1 MNKDNL
7 ETIIEGY
14 KVFNPDWTCRNF
26 KYEVGKTYE
35 HDGDI
40 EVCEAGFHFCQKAI
54 DCFNYYSF
62 DNKNKVAKIEAIG
75 LIKTDGDKSVTNKIT
90 IVKEIEWEELLNIVN
105 IGNNNT
111 GYGNT
116 GNHNTGNHNTGD
128 YNTGNGNT
136 GDCNTGDCNTGYRNT
151 GDCNTGYRNTGYR
164 NTGDCNTGYRNTGD
178 CNTGYR
184 NTGYRNTGDCNTGYR
199 NTGDCNTGYRNTG
212 YRNTGDC
219 NTGYRNEG
227 NYNAGNYNAG
237 YCNTGYCNEGNYNTG
252 NYNSGNC
259 NSGDWNIGD
268 YNSGVFC
275 TDVPKIRMFNK
286 ETDLTYEDWMNSEA
300 RNILKKNSYLTKWIR
315 IDDMTEEEEK
325 NNPGY
330 EINNGYLKVFT
341 FEEMCK
347 NMWDSL
353 NEEEKKIIID
363 TPNFDADIFKEI
375 TGIEVI

>member
-116 GNHNTGNHNTGD
+116 GNRNTGYCNSGNWNEGCWNTGNYNTGYCNSGNWNTGNYNTGNHNTG
-128 YNTGNGNT
+128 YCNSGNW
-136 GDCNTGDCNTGYRNT
+136 
-151 GDCNTGYRNTGYR
+151 
-164 NTGDCNTGYRNTGD
+164 
-178 CNTGYR
+178 
-184 NTGYRNTGDCNTGYR
+184 
-199 NTGDCNTGYRNTG
+199 
-212 YRNTGDC
+212 
-219 NTGYRNEG
+219 NEG
-227 NYNAGNYNAG
+227 
-237 YCNTGYCNEGNYNTG
+237 CWNTG
-252 NYNSGNC
+252 NYNIGNC

-268 YNSGVFC
+268 YNAGVFC

-300 RNILKKNSYLTKWIR
+300 RNILKRNSYLTKWIR

-353 NEEEKKIIID
+353 TEEEKKIIMEI
-363 TPNFDADIFKEI
+363 PNFDRGIFKEI
-375 TGIEVI
+375 TGIEGL

>member
-1 MNKDNL
+1 M
-7 ETIIEGY
+7 IEGY

-40 EVCEAGFHFCQKAI
+40 EVCEAGFHFCQKVI
-54 DCFNYYSF
+54 DCFNYYYF

-90 IVKEIEWEELLNIVN
+90 IVKEIKWEELLNIVN

-116 GNHNTGNHNTGD
+116 GDYNTGSYNTGD
-128 YNTGNGNT
+128 YNIGS
-136 GDCNTGDCNTGYRNT
+136 Y
-151 GDCNTGYRNTGYR
+151 
-164 NTGDCNTGYRNTGD
+164 
-178 CNTGYR
+178 
-184 NTGYRNTGDCNTGYR
+184 
-199 NTGDCNTGYRNTG
+199 
-212 YRNTGDC
+212 

-227 NYNAGNYNAG
+227 
-237 YCNTGYCNEGNYNTG
+237 CCNEGCWNTG
-252 NYNSGNC
+252 NYNIGNC
-259 NSGDWNIGD
+259 NSGEWNIGD
-268 YNSGVFC
+268 CNAGVFC

-286 ETDLTYEDWMNSEA
+286 ETDLTYEDWINSDA
-300 RNILKKNSYLTKWIR
+300 RNILKRNSYLTKWIH
-315 IDDMTEEEEK
+315 IDDMTEEEKE

-347 NMWDSL
+347 NMWNNLTD
-353 NEEEKKIIID
+353 EEKKIIID
-363 TPNFDADIFKEI
+363 IPNFDADIFKEI
-375 TGIEVI
+375 TGIEVIKLKIKECNIVDKREYTNCCGNCKECDEYHKKCK

>member
-40 EVCEAGFHFCQKAI
+40 EVCEAGFHFCQKVI
-54 DCFNYYSF
+54 DCFNYYYF

-90 IVKEIEWEELLNIVN
+90 IVKEIKWEELLNIVN

-116 GNHNTGNHNTGD
+116 GDYNTGSYNTGD
-128 YNTGNGNT
+128 YNIGSYNT
-136 GDCNTGDCNTGYRNT
+136 GDYNIGN
-151 GDCNTGYRNTGYR
+151 
-164 NTGDCNTGYRNTGD
+164 
-178 CNTGYR
+178 
-184 NTGYRNTGDCNTGYR
+184 
-199 NTGDCNTGYRNTG
+199 
-212 YRNTGDC
+212 C

-227 NYNAGNYNAG
+227 
-237 YCNTGYCNEGNYNTG
+237 CCNEGCWNTG
-252 NYNSGNC
+252 NYNIGNC
-259 NSGDWNIGD
+259 NSGEWNIGD
-268 YNSGVFC
+268 CNAGVFC

-286 ETDLTYEDWMNSEA
+286 ETDLTYEDWINSDA
-300 RNILKKNSYLTKWIR
+300 RNILKRNSYLTKWIH
-315 IDDMTEEEEK
+315 IDDMTEEEKE

-347 NMWDSL
+347 NMWNNLTD
-353 NEEEKKIIID
+353 EEKKIIID
-363 TPNFDADIFKEI
+363 IPNFDADIFKEI
-375 TGIEVI
+375 TGIEVIKLKIKECNIVDKREYTNCCGNCKECDEYHKKCK

>member
-40 EVCEAGFHFCQKAI
+40 EVCEAGFHFCQKVI
-54 DCFNYYSF
+54 DCFNYYYF

-116 GNHNTGNHNTGD
+116 GDYNTGSYNTGD
-128 YNTGNGNT
+128 YNIGSYNT
-136 GDCNTGDCNTGYRNT
+136 GDYNIGN
-151 GDCNTGYRNTGYR
+151 
-164 NTGDCNTGYRNTGD
+164 
-178 CNTGYR
+178 
-184 NTGYRNTGDCNTGYR
+184 
-199 NTGDCNTGYRNTG
+199 
-212 YRNTGDC
+212 C

-227 NYNAGNYNAG
+227 
-237 YCNTGYCNEGNYNTG
+237 CCNEGYWNTG
-252 NYNSGNC
+252 NYNIGNC
-259 NSGDWNIGD
+259 NSGEWNIGD

-275 TDVPKIRMFNK
+275 TDVPKIRIFNK
-286 ETDLTYEDWMNSEA
+286 ETDLTYEDWMNSDA
-300 RNILKKNSYLTKWIR
+300 RNILKRNSYLTKWIH
-315 IDDMTEEEEK
+315 IDYMTEEEKE

-347 NMWDSL
+347 NMWNNLTD
-353 NEEEKKIIID
+353 EEKKIIMDI
-363 TPNFDADIFKEI
+363 PNFDADIFKEI
-375 TGIEVI
+375 TGIEVIKLKIKECNIVDKQEYTNCCGNCKECDEYHKMLCNSLYEEE

>member
-26 KYEVGKTYE
+26 KYEVGKTYN
-35 HDGDI
+35 HIGDI

-54 DCFNYYSF
+54 DCFNYYPF

-75 LIKTDGDKSVTNKIT
+75 LTKTLGDKSVTNKIT
-90 IVKEIEWEELLNIVN
+90 IVEEIKWDELLNIVN
-105 IGNNNT
+105 IGHNNT

-116 GNHNTGNHNTGD
+116 GAYNAGHNNTGYGNTGAYNAGD
-128 YNTGNGNT
+128 YNTGNYNVGN
-136 GDCNTGDCNTGYRNT
+136 G
-151 GDCNTGYRNTGYR
+151 
-164 NTGDCNTGYRNTGD
+164 
-178 CNTGYR
+178 
-184 NTGYRNTGDCNTGYR
+184 
-199 NTGDCNTGYRNTG
+199 
-212 YRNTGDC
+212 
-219 NTGYRNEG
+219 
-227 NYNAGNYNAG
+227 
-237 YCNTGYCNEGNYNTG
+237 NTG
-252 NYNSGNC
+252 NYNIGNC

-300 RNILKKNSYLTKWIR
+300 RHILIKNSNLMEWVYAKNML
-315 IDDMTEEEEK
+315 EEEK
-325 NNPGY
+325 KNNPKY
-330 EINNGYLKVFT
+330 ETVGGYLKVFT

-347 NMWDSL
+347 NMWNSL
-353 NEEEKKIIID
+353 TDEEKKVIMEI
-363 TPNFDADIFKEI
+363 PNFDRDIFKEI

>member
-116 GNHNTGNHNTGD
+116 GNHNTGNHNTG
-128 YNTGNGNT
+128 NH
-136 GDCNTGDCNTGYRNT
+136 NTGYRNT
-151 GDCNTGYRNTGYR
+151 GDYNTGNG
-164 NTGDCNTGYRNTGD
+164 
-178 CNTGYR
+178 
-184 NTGYRNTGDCNTGYR
+184 
-199 NTGDCNTGYRNTG
+199 NTG

-252 NYNSGNC
+252 NYNIGNC

-275 TDVPKIRMFNK
+275 TDVRKIRMFNK

-353 NEEEKKIIID
+353 TEEEKKIIIEI
-363 TPNFDADIFKEI
+363 PNFDADIFKEI

>member
-116 GNHNTGNHNTGD
+116 GNYNTGYGNTGNWNTGNYNTGNRNTGYCNSGNWNTGNYNTGNHNTG
-128 YNTGNGNT
+128 YCNSGNW
-136 GDCNTGDCNTGYRNT
+136 
-151 GDCNTGYRNTGYR
+151 
-164 NTGDCNTGYRNTGD
+164 
-178 CNTGYR
+178 
-184 NTGYRNTGDCNTGYR
+184 
-199 NTGDCNTGYRNTG
+199 
-212 YRNTGDC
+212 
-219 NTGYRNEG
+219 NEG
-227 NYNAGNYNAG
+227 
-237 YCNTGYCNEGNYNTG
+237 CWNTG
-252 NYNSGNC
+252 NYNIGNC

-268 YNSGVFC
+268 YNAGVFC

-300 RNILKKNSYLTKWIR
+300 RNILKRNSYLTKWIR

-353 NEEEKKIIID
+353 TEEEKKIIMEI
-363 TPNFDADIFKEI
+363 PNFDRGIFKEI
-375 TGIEVI
+375 TGIEGL

>member
-54 DCFNYYSF
+54 GCFNYYSF

-116 GNHNTGNHNTGD
+116 GNHNTG
-128 YNTGNGNT
+128 
-136 GDCNTGDCNTGYRNT
+136 
-151 GDCNTGYRNTGYR
+151 YRNTGY
-164 NTGDCNTGYRNTGD
+164 CNS
-178 CNTGYR
+178 
-184 NTGYRNTGDCNTGYR
+184 
-199 NTGDCNTGYRNTG
+199 
-212 YRNTGDC
+212 
-219 NTGYRNEG
+219 
-227 NYNAGNYNAG
+227 
-237 YCNTGYCNEGNYNTG
+237 GNYNTG
-252 NYNSGNC
+252 NYNIGNC

-268 YNSGVFC
+268 YNTGVFC

-300 RNILKKNSYLTKWIR
+300 RNILKKNGYLTKWIR
-315 IDDMTEEEEK
+315 IDDMTEEEKK

-347 NMWDSL
+347 NMWNSL

>member
-128 YNTGNGNT
+128 YNTGDYNT
-136 GDCNTGDCNTGYRNT
+136 GNG
-151 GDCNTGYRNTGYR
+151 
-164 NTGDCNTGYRNTGD
+164 
-178 CNTGYR
+178 
-184 NTGYRNTGDCNTGYR
+184 
-199 NTGDCNTGYRNTG
+199 NTG

>member
-75 LIKTDGDKSVTNKIT
+75 LIKTNGDKSVTNKIT
-90 IVKEIEWEELLNIVN
+90 IVKKIEWEELLNIVN

-116 GNHNTGNHNTGD
+116 GDYNTGGYNAGNYNTGYGNTGD
-128 YNTGNGNT
+128 YNTG
-136 GDCNTGDCNTGYRNT
+136 C
-151 GDCNTGYRNTGYR
+151 
-164 NTGDCNTGYRNTGD
+164 
-178 CNTGYR
+178 
-184 NTGYRNTGDCNTGYR
+184 
-199 NTGDCNTGYRNTG
+199 
-212 YRNTGDC
+212 
-219 NTGYRNEG
+219 
-227 NYNAGNYNAG
+227 
-237 YCNTGYCNEGNYNTG
+237 YNTG
-252 NYNSGNC
+252 NYNTGGYNAGGYNAGGYNTGYHNSGNCNSGDCNEGYCNEGCWNTGNYNIGNC

-268 YNSGVFC
+268 YNAGVFC

-286 ETDLTYEDWMNSEA
+286 ETDLTYKDWMNSEA
-300 RNILKKNSYLTKWIR
+300 RNILKRNSYLTKWIR
-315 IDDMTEEEEK
+315 IDDMTEEEKE

-353 NEEEKKIIID
+353 TEEEKKIIMEI
-363 TPNFDADIFKEI
+363 PNFDRGIFKEI
-375 TGIEVI
+375 TGIEVL

>member
-116 GNHNTGNHNTGD
+116 GDYNTGYGNTGDYNTGYGNSGNWNTGNYNTGNHNTG
-128 YNTGNGNT
+128 
-136 GDCNTGDCNTGYRNT
+136 
-151 GDCNTGYRNTGYR
+151 
-164 NTGDCNTGYRNTGD
+164 
-178 CNTGYR
+178 
-184 NTGYRNTGDCNTGYR
+184 
-199 NTGDCNTGYRNTG
+199 
-212 YRNTGDC
+212 
-219 NTGYRNEG
+219 
-227 NYNAGNYNAG
+227 
-237 YCNTGYCNEGNYNTG
+237 YCNSGNWNTGNYNTG
-252 NYNSGNC
+252 NHNTGYCNSGNWNEGCWNTGNYNIGNC

-268 YNSGVFC
+268 YNAGVFC

-300 RNILKKNSYLTKWIR
+300 RNILKRNSYLTKWIR

-353 NEEEKKIIID
+353 TEEEKKIIMEI
-363 TPNFDADIFKEI
+363 PNFDRGIFKEI
-375 TGIEVI
+375 TGIEGL

>member
-116 GNHNTGNHNTGD
+116 GNHNTENHNTGNHNTGYRNTGD
-128 YNTGNGNT
+128 YNTGNG
-136 GDCNTGDCNTGYRNT
+136 
-151 GDCNTGYRNTGYR
+151 
-164 NTGDCNTGYRNTGD
+164 
-178 CNTGYR
+178 
-184 NTGYRNTGDCNTGYR
+184 
-199 NTGDCNTGYRNTG
+199 NTG

>member
-1 MNKDNL
+1 M
-7 ETIIEGY
+7 IEGY

-54 DCFNYYSF
+54 NCFNYYSF

-90 IVKEIEWEELLNIVN
+90 IVKEIKWEELLNIVN
-105 IGNNNT
+105 IGNNNI
-111 GYGNT
+111 GYG
-116 GNHNTGNHNTGD
+116 NTGD
-128 YNTGNGNT
+128 YNTGSYNT
-136 GDCNTGDCNTGYRNT
+136 GDYNIGSYNTGDYNIEN
-151 GDCNTGYRNTGYR
+151 
-164 NTGDCNTGYRNTGD
+164 
-178 CNTGYR
+178 
-184 NTGYRNTGDCNTGYR
+184 
-199 NTGDCNTGYRNTG
+199 
-212 YRNTGDC
+212 C

-227 NYNAGNYNAG
+227 
-237 YCNTGYCNEGNYNTG
+237 CCNEGCWNTG
-252 NYNSGNC
+252 NYNIGNC

-286 ETDLTYEDWMNSEA
+286 ETDLTYEDWINSEA
-300 RNILKKNSYLTKWIR
+300 RNILKRNSYLTKWIH
-315 IDDMTEEEEK
+315 IDDMTEEEKE

-347 NMWDSL
+347 NMWNNLTD
-353 NEEEKKIIID
+353 EEKKIIID
-363 TPNFDADIFKEI
+363 IPNFDADIFKEI
-375 TGIEVI
+375 TGIEVIKLKIKECNIVDKQEYTNCCGNCKECDEYHKMLCNSLYEEE

>member
-116 GNHNTGNHNTGD
+116 GDYNTGYGNTGDYNTGYGNSGNWNTGNYNTGNHNTGNHNTG
-128 YNTGNGNT
+128 
-136 GDCNTGDCNTGYRNT
+136 
-151 GDCNTGYRNTGYR
+151 
-164 NTGDCNTGYRNTGD
+164 
-178 CNTGYR
+178 
-184 NTGYRNTGDCNTGYR
+184 
-199 NTGDCNTGYRNTG
+199 
-212 YRNTGDC
+212 
-219 NTGYRNEG
+219 
-227 NYNAGNYNAG
+227 
-237 YCNTGYCNEGNYNTG
+237 YCNSGNWNTGNYNTG
-252 NYNSGNC
+252 NHNTGYCNSGNWNTGNYNTGNHNTGYCNSGNWNEGCWNTGNYNIGNC

-268 YNSGVFC
+268 YNAGVFC

-300 RNILKKNSYLTKWIR
+300 RNILKRNSYLTKWIR

-353 NEEEKKIIID
+353 TEEEKKIIMEI
-363 TPNFDADIFKEI
+363 PNFDRGIFKEI
-375 TGIEVI
+375 TGIEGL

>member
-136 GDCNTGDCNTGYRNT
+136 G
-151 GDCNTGYRNTGYR
+151 
-164 NTGDCNTGYRNTGD
+164 
-178 CNTGYR
+178 
-184 NTGYRNTGDCNTGYR
+184 
-199 NTGDCNTGYRNTG
+199 

-227 NYNAGNYNAG
+227 NYNAGDWNTGYRNAGYCNTGNHNAGYCNTGNHNAGYYNTGNHNTGYRNTGDYNTGNHNTGYCNTGDCNTG
-237 YCNTGYCNEGNYNTG
+237 YCNTGYCNT
-252 NYNSGNC
+252 
-259 NSGDWNIGD
+259 GDWNTGDWNTGD
-268 YNSGVFC
+268 YNAGIFC

-300 RNILKKNSYLTKWIR
+300 RNILKRNSYLTKWIH
-315 IDDMTEEEEK
+315 IDDMAEEEK
-325 NNPGY
+325 ENNPGY

-353 NEEEKKIIID
+353 TDEEKKIIMEI
-363 TPNFDADIFKEI
+363 PNFDKKIFKEI

>member
-54 DCFNYYSF
+54 NCFNYYSF

-90 IVKEIEWEELLNIVN
+90 IVKEIKWEELLNIVN

-116 GNHNTGNHNTGD
+116 GNHNTGYRNTGD

-136 GDCNTGDCNTGYRNT
+136 GYRNT
-151 GDCNTGYRNTGYR
+151 GDC
-164 NTGDCNTGYRNTGD
+164 
-178 CNTGYR
+178 
-184 NTGYRNTGDCNTGYR
+184 
-199 NTGDCNTGYRNTG
+199 NTG

-252 NYNSGNC
+252 NYNIGNC

-275 TDVPKIRMFNK
+275 TDVRKIRMFNK

-353 NEEEKKIIID
+353 TEEEKKIIIEI
-363 TPNFDADIFKEI
+363 PNFDADIFKEI

>member
-40 EVCEAGFHFCQKAI
+40 EVCEAGFHFCQKVI
-54 DCFNYYSF
+54 DCFNYYYF

-105 IGNNNT
+105 IGNNNI
-111 GYGNT
+111 GYG
-116 GNHNTGNHNTGD
+116 NTGD
-128 YNTGNGNT
+128 YNTGSYNT
-136 GDCNTGDCNTGYRNT
+136 GDYNIGSYNTGDYNIGSY
-151 GDCNTGYRNTGYR
+151 
-164 NTGDCNTGYRNTGD
+164 
-178 CNTGYR
+178 
-184 NTGYRNTGDCNTGYR
+184 
-199 NTGDCNTGYRNTG
+199 
-212 YRNTGDC
+212 

-227 NYNAGNYNAG
+227 
-237 YCNTGYCNEGNYNTG
+237 CCNEGCWNTG
-252 NYNSGNC
+252 NYNIGNC

-286 ETDLTYEDWMNSEA
+286 ETDLTYEDWINSEA
-300 RNILKKNSYLTKWIR
+300 RNILKRNSYLTKWIH
-315 IDDMTEEEEK
+315 IDDMTEEEKE

-347 NMWDSL
+347 NMWNNLTD
-353 NEEEKKIIID
+353 EEKKIIID
-363 TPNFDADIFKEI
+363 IPNFDADIFKEI
-375 TGIEVI
+375 TGIEVIKLKIKECNIVDKQEYTNCCGNCKECDEYHKMLCNSLYEEE

>member
-40 EVCEAGFHFCQKAI
+40 EVCEAGFHFCQKVI
-54 DCFNYYSF
+54 DCFNYYYF

-90 IVKEIEWEELLNIVN
+90 IVKEIKWEELLNIVN

-116 GNHNTGNHNTGD
+116 GDYNTGSYNTGD
-128 YNTGNGNT
+128 YNIGSYNT
-136 GDCNTGDCNTGYRNT
+136 GDYNIGN
-151 GDCNTGYRNTGYR
+151 
-164 NTGDCNTGYRNTGD
+164 
-178 CNTGYR
+178 
-184 NTGYRNTGDCNTGYR
+184 
-199 NTGDCNTGYRNTG
+199 
-212 YRNTGDC
+212 C

-227 NYNAGNYNAG
+227 
-237 YCNTGYCNEGNYNTG
+237 CCNEGCWNTG
-252 NYNSGNC
+252 NYNIGNC
-259 NSGDWNIGD
+259 NSGEWNIGD

-286 ETDLTYEDWMNSEA
+286 ETDLTYEDWMNSDA
-300 RNILKKNSYLTKWIR
+300 RNILKRNSYLTKWIH
-315 IDDMTEEEEK
+315 IDYMTEEEKE

-347 NMWDSL
+347 NMWNNLTD
-353 NEEEKKIIID
+353 EEKKIIID
-363 TPNFDADIFKEI
+363 IPNFDADIFKEI
-375 TGIEVI
+375 TGIEVIKLKIKECNIVDKREYTNCCGNCKECDEYHKKCK

>member
-90 IVKEIEWEELLNIVN
+90 IVKEIKWEELLNIVN

-116 GNHNTGNHNTGD
+116 GNHNTGNHNTG
-128 YNTGNGNT
+128 NH
-136 GDCNTGDCNTGYRNT
+136 NTGYRNT
-151 GDCNTGYRNTGYR
+151 GDYNTGNG
-164 NTGDCNTGYRNTGD
+164 
-178 CNTGYR
+178 
-184 NTGYRNTGDCNTGYR
+184 
-199 NTGDCNTGYRNTG
+199 NTG

>member
-75 LIKTDGDKSVTNKIT
+75 LIKTNGDKSVTNKIT

-116 GNHNTGNHNTGD
+116 GNHNTGGYNAGYYNTGNHNTG
-128 YNTGNGNT
+128 N
-136 GDCNTGDCNTGYRNT
+136 CNS
-151 GDCNTGYRNTGYR
+151 
-164 NTGDCNTGYRNTGD
+164 
-178 CNTGYR
+178 
-184 NTGYRNTGDCNTGYR
+184 
-199 NTGDCNTGYRNTG
+199 
-212 YRNTGDC
+212 
-219 NTGYRNEG
+219 
-227 NYNAGNYNAG
+227 G
-237 YCNTGYCNEGNYNTG
+237 YCNSGYCNEGCWNTG
-252 NYNSGNC
+252 NYNIGNC

-268 YNSGVFC
+268 WNIGDWNIGDYNAGVFC

-300 RNILKKNSYLTKWIR
+300 RNILKRNSYLTKWIR

-353 NEEEKKIIID
+353 TEEEKKIIMEI
-363 TPNFDADIFKEI
+363 PNFDRGIFKEI
-375 TGIEVI
+375 TGIEVL

>member
-116 GNHNTGNHNTGD
+116 GNRNTGYCNSGNWNTGNWNTGNYNTGNCNSGNWNTGNYNTGNHNTG
-128 YNTGNGNT
+128 YCNSGNW
-136 GDCNTGDCNTGYRNT
+136 
-151 GDCNTGYRNTGYR
+151 
-164 NTGDCNTGYRNTGD
+164 
-178 CNTGYR
+178 
-184 NTGYRNTGDCNTGYR
+184 
-199 NTGDCNTGYRNTG
+199 
-212 YRNTGDC
+212 
-219 NTGYRNEG
+219 NEG
-227 NYNAGNYNAG
+227 
-237 YCNTGYCNEGNYNTG
+237 CWNTG
-252 NYNSGNC
+252 NYNIGNC

-268 YNSGVFC
+268 YNAGVFC

-300 RNILKKNSYLTKWIR
+300 RNILKRNSYLTKWIR

-353 NEEEKKIIID
+353 TEEEKKIIMEI
-363 TPNFDADIFKEI
+363 PNFDRGIFKEI
-375 TGIEVI
+375 TGIEGL

>member
-1 MNKDNL
+1 M
-7 ETIIEGY
+7 IEGY

-54 DCFNYYSF
+54 NCFNYYSF

-90 IVKEIEWEELLNIVN
+90 IVKEIKWEELLNIVN

-116 GNHNTGNHNTGD
+116 GNHNTGNHNTG
-128 YNTGNGNT
+128 NH
-136 GDCNTGDCNTGYRNT
+136 NTGYRNT
-151 GDCNTGYRNTGYR
+151 GDYNTGNG
-164 NTGDCNTGYRNTGD
+164 
-178 CNTGYR
+178 
-184 NTGYRNTGDCNTGYR
+184 
-199 NTGDCNTGYRNTG
+199 NTG

-252 NYNSGNC
+252 NYNIGNC

-275 TDVPKIRMFNK
+275 TDVRKIRMFNK

-353 NEEEKKIIID
+353 TEEEKKIIIEI
-363 TPNFDADIFKEI
+363 PNFDADIFKEI

>member
-116 GNHNTGNHNTGD
+116 GDYNTGYGNTGDYNTGYGNSGNWNTGNYNTGNHNTG
-128 YNTGNGNT
+128 
-136 GDCNTGDCNTGYRNT
+136 
-151 GDCNTGYRNTGYR
+151 
-164 NTGDCNTGYRNTGD
+164 
-178 CNTGYR
+178 
-184 NTGYRNTGDCNTGYR
+184 
-199 NTGDCNTGYRNTG
+199 
-212 YRNTGDC
+212 
-219 NTGYRNEG
+219 
-227 NYNAGNYNAG
+227 
-237 YCNTGYCNEGNYNTG
+237 YCNSGNWNTGNYNTG
-252 NYNSGNC
+252 NHNTGYCNSGNWNTGNYNTGNHNTGYCNSGNWNTGNYNTGNHNTGYCNSGNWNEGCWNTGNYNIGNC

-268 YNSGVFC
+268 YNAGVFC

-300 RNILKKNSYLTKWIR
+300 RNILKRNSYLTKWIR

-353 NEEEKKIIID
+353 TEEEKKIIMEI
-363 TPNFDADIFKEI
+363 PNFDRGIFKEI
-375 TGIEVI
+375 TGIEGL

>member
-90 IVKEIEWEELLNIVN
+90 IVKEIKWEELLNIVN

-116 GNHNTGNHNTGD
+116 GNHNTGNHNTGYRNTGD
-128 YNTGNGNT
+128 YNTGNG
-136 GDCNTGDCNTGYRNT
+136 
-151 GDCNTGYRNTGYR
+151 
-164 NTGDCNTGYRNTGD
+164 
-178 CNTGYR
+178 
-184 NTGYRNTGDCNTGYR
+184 
-199 NTGDCNTGYRNTG
+199 NTG

>member
-75 LIKTDGDKSVTNKIT
+75 LIKTNGDKSVTNKIT

-116 GNHNTGNHNTGD
+116 GNHNTGGYNAGYYNTGNHNTG
-128 YNTGNGNT
+128 N
-136 GDCNTGDCNTGYRNT
+136 CNS
-151 GDCNTGYRNTGYR
+151 
-164 NTGDCNTGYRNTGD
+164 
-178 CNTGYR
+178 
-184 NTGYRNTGDCNTGYR
+184 
-199 NTGDCNTGYRNTG
+199 
-212 YRNTGDC
+212 
-219 NTGYRNEG
+219 
-227 NYNAGNYNAG
+227 G
-237 YCNTGYCNEGNYNTG
+237 YCNSGYCNEGCWNTG
-252 NYNSGNC
+252 NYNIGNC

-268 YNSGVFC
+268 WNIGDYNAGVFC

-300 RNILKKNSYLTKWIR
+300 RNILKRNSYLTKWIR

-353 NEEEKKIIID
+353 TEEEKKIIMEI
-363 TPNFDADIFKEI
+363 PNFDRGIFKEI
-375 TGIEVI
+375 TGIEVL